1 MFFEPSLLRAQ
12 VKARRPRACSLL
24 LAVLTPYVVLADEAE
39 NVDFNPSFMTDSQ
52 GRLMDVSAFKNGNP
66 LTPGTYRTD
75 IYLNG
80 NWQGREPLI
89 ITKERA
95 GEAAHFC
102 FNLDD
107 LERWGVNLESLP
119 NHDTLALLLKDTG
132 CVELS
137 RLAPDIHVDVDMSEL
152 RADLTISQA
161 YLKRVSRGYVDPKNW
176 DSGVNAAFLNYNS
189 NLYQSETQGVA
200 STQSYLGVNTGINV
214 NEWRLRHNG
223 SYSYSRSA
231 HGASQSG
238 YQSNSSYV
246 QRDLTGL
253 KSQLTLGQYYT
264 PGELFDSVPFSG
276 VQVSSDDRMLPDSM
290 RGFAPPV
297 RGVADTN
304 AKVSIRQGDSI
315 LYETTVA
322 PGPFVIDDLYST
334 GYSGDLSVT
343 VTEAD
348 GRVRS
353 FLVPFASVAQLLRPG
368 TSRFSVTAGKY
379 RDESLGKTPDFI
391 QGTYQLGVSDRWSA
405 FTGSIIAERYMAL
418 QAGVAWSTPWGAMA
432 LDVTES
438 QASDLAHTHDNID
451 TTMRGRSYRLTY
463 SKLVD
468 ATQTNFTVAAYR
480 FSSEGYLNF
489 SDYAQLQSRDSAS
502 LYRQRSR
509 FQINVNQPLGSGR
522 GSVYLTGSVQNYW
535 NNEQRSNATYQAGYS
550 NGYNWGSFNLSASR
564 TRDYQR
570 AFETQYMLGFNIPF
584 GRIRSNYISTNVRY
598 TNNGNSNTQVNLGG
612 SAGEN
617 NQLNYNVYGSA
628 DKNSGGST
636 TSAGSTVQYRTH
648 GAQLSAGVNTGK
660 DYKQSNV
667 GVSGSLVAHSGGVTF
682 SSEQGETMALIEA
695 KGAAGARVGNTSTAV
710 VDSNGY
716 ALVPGLMPYRQNDI
730 SIDPKNTDDSVEL
743 ETTSQMIAPRYGAI
757 ARVQYAT
764 ISGTPVL
771 LHVTRD
777 DGKSLPMGAQVED
790 SEGNYM
796 TMVGQGGRLFI
807 RTDQNQGQ
815 LVIRWGGKEH
825 QSCRAR
831 YVLPKAADPQ
841 QRGYT
846 LLDSACE
853 VR

>member
-1 MFFEPSLLRAQ
+1 MFELSLLRARI
-12 VKARRPRACSLL
+12 KAQRPRACMLL
-24 LAVLTPYVVLADEAE
+24 MAMLTPCVVLADDDEQ
-39 NVDFNPSFMTDSQ
+39 VDFNPSFMTDSQ

-66 LTPGTYRTD
+66 LTPGTFRTD

-80 NWQGREPLI
+80 KWQGRGPLI

-95 GEAAHFC
+95 GAAAHFC
-102 FNLDD
+102 FKLDD
-107 LERWGVNLESLP
+107 LKRWGLNLDSLP
-119 NHDTLALLLKDTG
+119 NQDTLASLLNDTG

-137 RLAPDIHVDVDMSEL
+137 RLAPDIRVDVDMSEL

-161 YLKRVSRGYVDPKNW
+161 YLKRVSRGYVDPKSW
-176 DSGVNAAFLNYNS
+176 DSGVNAAFVNYNS
-189 NLYQSETQGVA
+189 NLYQSEAQGVA
-200 STQSYLGVNTGINV
+200 STQSYVGLNTGINV
-214 NEWRLRHNG
+214 DEWRLRHNG
-223 SYSYSRSA
+223 SYSYNRSA
-231 HGASQSG
+231 RSATQSG
-238 YQSNSSYV
+238 YTSNSSYV

-304 AKVSIRQGDSI
+304 AKVTIRQGESI

-353 FLVPFASVAQLLRPG
+353 FVVPFASVAQLLRPG
-368 TSRFSVTAGKY
+368 TSRFSVSAGKY
-379 RDESLGKTPDFI
+379 RDEFLSKTPDFI
-391 QGTYQLGVSDRWSA
+391 QGTYQLGVSDKWSA
-405 FTGSIIAERYMAL
+405 YTGSIIAERYMAV
-418 QAGVAWSTPWGAMA
+418 QGGAAWSTPWGAMA

-438 QASDLAHTHDNID
+438 QASDLAKTQANTN

-463 SKLVD
+463 SKLLD

-489 SDYAQLQSRDSAS
+489 SDYAQLQSGDGAS
-502 LYRQRSR
+502 GYRQRSR

-522 GSVYLTGSVQNYW
+522 GSVYFTGSAQNYW
-535 NNEQRSNATYQAGYS
+535 NTEQRSNVTYQAGYS

-564 TRDYQR
+564 TRDYQG
-570 AFETQYMLGFNIPF
+570 AFDTQYMVGFNIPF
-584 GRIRSNYISTNVRY
+584 GRTRSNYVSTTMRY
-598 TNNGNSNTQVNLGG
+598 ADNGNSNTQVNLGG
-612 SAGEN
+612 SLGDDN
-617 NQLNYNVYGSA
+617 RLNYNVYGSA
-628 DKNSGGST
+628 DKNAGAST
-636 TSAGSTVQYRTH
+636 TSAGSTVQYRTNK
-648 GAQLSAGVNTGK
+648 AQLSAGVDTGK
-660 DYKQSNV
+660 NYKQANV
-667 GVSGSLVAHSGGVTF
+667 GVSGSLVAHAGGVTF
-682 SSEQGETMALIEA
+682 SAEQGETMALIEA
-695 KGAAGARVGNTSTAV
+695 KGAAGARVNNSSTAV
-710 VDSNGY
+710 IDSNGY
-716 ALVPGLMPYRQNDI
+716 ALVPGLVPYHQNDM
-730 SIDPKNTDDSVEL
+730 SIDPKNIDDSVEL
-743 ETTSQMIAPRYGAI
+743 ESTSQMVAPRYGAI

-764 ISGTPVL
+764 VSGKPVL
-771 LHVTRD
+771 LHVIRD

-790 SEGNYM
+790 GQGNYL

-807 RTDQNQGQ
+807 RTDKNQGE
-815 LVIRWGGKEH
+815 LVIRWGNKEFE
-825 QSCRAR
+825 SCRVD
-831 YVLPKAADPQ
+831 YVLPAVNPKQP
-841 QRGYT
+841 GYMQM
-846 LLDSACE
+846 DSVCT

>member
-1 MFFEPSLLRAQ
+1 MFEFSHLHARIM
-12 VKARRPRACSLL
+12 ARRRRACTLL
-24 LAVLTPYVVLADEAE
+24 LAVLTPCVALADEAE
-39 NVDFNPSFMTDSQ
+39 HVDFNPSFMTDSQ

-102 FNLDD
+102 FKLDD
-107 LERWGVNLESLP
+107 LKRWGLNLESLP
-119 NHDTLALLLKDTG
+119 NQDTLAALLKDSG

-176 DSGVNAAFLNYNS
+176 DSGVNAAFVNYNS
-189 NLYQSETQGVA
+189 NLYQSEAQGVA
-200 STQSYLGVNTGINV
+200 STQSYLGLNTGINV
-214 NEWRLRHNG
+214 DEWRLRHNG

-304 AKVSIRQGDSI
+304 AKVTIRQGDSI

-368 TSRFSVTAGKY
+368 TSRFSLTAGKY
-379 RDESLGKTPDFI
+379 RDEYLSKTPDFI

-405 FTGSIIAERYMAL
+405 YTGSIIAERYMAV
-418 QAGVAWSTPWGAMA
+418 QAGTAWSTPWGAMA

-438 QASDLAHTHDNID
+438 QASDLAHTHENID

-468 ATQTNFTVAAYR
+468 ATNTNFTVAAYR

-489 SDYAQLQSRDSAS
+489 SDYAQLQSRDSSS

-509 FQINVNQPLGSGR
+509 FQLNINQPLGSGR
-522 GSVYLTGSVQNYW
+522 GSVYFTGSAQNYW
-535 NNEQRSNATYQAGYS
+535 NTEQRSNVTYQAGYS

-564 TRDYQR
+564 TRDYLG
-570 AFETQYMLGFNIPF
+570 AFETQYVVGINIPF
-584 GRIRSNYISTNVRY
+584 GRTRSNYISTNVRY
-598 TNNGNSNTQVNLGG
+598 TDNGDSNTQVNLGG
-612 SAGEN
+612 SAGDN

-628 DKNSGGST
+628 DKSSGAST
-636 TSAGSTVQYRTH
+636 TSAGSTVQYRTNT
-648 GAQLSAGVNTGK
+648 AQLSAGVNTGK
-660 DYKQSNV
+660 DYKQANV
-667 GVSGSLVAHSGGVTF
+667 GVSGSLVAHAGGVTF

-730 SIDPKNTDDSVEL
+730 SIDPKNTADSIEL

-790 SEGNYM
+790 GAGNYL

-807 RTDQNQGQ
+807 RTDQTQGQ
-815 LVIRWGGKEH
+815 LVIRWGSKER
-825 QSCRAR
+825 QSCRVD
-831 YVLPKAADPQ
+831 YVLPATADPQ

-846 LLDSACE
+846 LLDSTCA

>member
-1 MFFEPSLLRAQ
+1 MFELSLLRARI
-12 VKARRPRACSLL
+12 KAQRPRACALFV
-24 LAVLTPYVVLADEAE
+24 AVLAPCVVLADEE
-39 NVDFNPSFMTDSQ
+39 EQVDFNPSFMTDSQ
-52 GRLMDVSAFKNGNP
+52 GRLMDVSAFKSGNP

-80 NWQGREPLI
+80 DWQGREPLI
-89 ITKERA
+89 ITKKRA
-95 GEAAHFC
+95 DAAAHFR
-102 FNLDD
+102 FKLDD
-107 LERWGVNLESLP
+107 LKRWGLNVESLP
-119 NHDTLALLLKDTG
+119 NQSTLAALLKDTG

-137 RLAPDIHVDVDMSEL
+137 RLAPDIQVDVDMSEL

-161 YLKRVSRGYVDPKNW
+161 YLKRVSRGYVDPKSW
-176 DSGVNAAFLNYNS
+176 DSGVNAAFVNYNS
-189 NLYQSETQGVA
+189 NLYQSESQGMA

-214 NEWRLRHNG
+214 DEWRLRHNG

-231 HGASQSG
+231 HGASQRG
-238 YQSNSSYV
+238 YKSNSSYV

-264 PGELFDSVPFSG
+264 PSALFDSVPFSG

-304 AKVSIRQGDSI
+304 AKVTVRQGDSI

-348 GRVRS
+348 GRTRS
-353 FLVPFASVAQLLRPG
+353 FVVPFASVAQLLRPG

-379 RDESLGKTPDFI
+379 RDEYLTRTPDFV
-391 QGTYQLGVSDRWSA
+391 QGTYQLGVSDKWSA
-405 FTGSIIAERYMAL
+405 YTGSIIAERYMAV
-418 QAGVAWSTPWGAMA
+418 QAGAAWSTPWGAMA

-438 QASDLAHTHDNID
+438 KASELVNTHDNID
-451 TTMRGRSYRLTY
+451 PTMRGRSYRLTY

-489 SDYAQLQSRDSAS
+489 SDYAQLQSRDASS

-509 FQINVNQPLGSGR
+509 FQVNVNQPLGSRR
-522 GSVYLTGSVQNYW
+522 GSVYLSGSAQNYW
-535 NNEQRSNATYQAGYS
+535 NSEQRSNVTYQAGYS
-550 NGYNWGSFNLSASR
+550 NSYNWGSFTLSASR
-564 TRDYQR
+564 TSDYQG
-570 AFETQYMLGFNIPF
+570 AFENQYVVGFNIPF
-584 GRIRSNYISTNVRY
+584 GATRSNYINTSVRY
-598 TNNGNSNTQVNLGG
+598 NDNGNSNTQVNLGG
-612 SAGEN
+612 TAGDN

-628 DKNSGGST
+628 DKSSGAST
-636 TSAGSTVQYRTH
+636 ASTGSTVRYRTN
-648 GAQLSAGVNTGK
+648 ATQLSAGVNTGQ
-660 DYKQSNV
+660 DYKQANV
-667 GVSGSLVAHSGGVTF
+667 GVSGSLVAHAGGVTF

-695 KGAAGARVGNTSTAV
+695 KGAAGARVSNTSTAV

-730 SIDPKNTDDSVEL
+730 SIDPKNTDDSIEL

-764 ISGTPVL
+764 TSGTPVL
-771 LHVTRD
+771 MHVTRD

-790 SEGNYM
+790 GAGKYL

-807 RTDQNQGQ
+807 RTDQTQGQ
-815 LVIRWGGKEH
+815 LVIRWGSKER
-825 QSCRAR
+825 QSCRAN
-831 YVLPKAADPQ
+831 YALPKTVDPQ
-841 QRGYT
+841 KRGYT
-846 LLDSACE
+846 MLDSTCA
-853 VR
+853 VH